1 MKYTLILASL
11 IFSVALAGDNTAYL
25 KVDGMKCGYSCSGKV
40 STVVQNL
47 KGVKDCNVDFEKGMA
62 TVVYDD
68 KKIEEKDILESLE
81 NKTSYKVTLVEVS
94 NKNKKIDK
102 I

>member
-1 MKYTLILASL
+1 MKYTLLLTSL
-11 IFSVALAGDNTAYL
+11 FVSVALAGDNTVYL

-68 KKIEEKDILESLE
+68 KEIEEKDILESLE
-81 NKTSYKVTLVEVS
+81 DKTSYKVTLVDVS
-94 NKNKKIDK
+94 NKIKKIDK
-102 I
+102 T

>member
-1 MKYTLILASL
+1 MKYTLLLTSL
-11 IFSVALAGDNTAYL
+11 FVSVALAGDNTVYL

-81 NKTSYKVTLVEVS
+81 DKTSYKVTLVDVS
-94 NKNKKIDK
+94 NKIKKIDK

>member
-11 IFSVALAGDNTAYL
+11 IVSIALAGDNTAYL
-25 KVDGMKCGYSCSGKV
+25 KVDGMMCGYSCSGKV

-81 NKTSYKVTLVEVS
+81 NKTSYKVTLVEAS
-94 NKNKKIDK
+94 NKNKKTDK

>member
-81 NKTSYKVTLVEVS
+81 NKTSYKVTLVEAS
-94 NKNKKIDK
+94 NRNKKTDK

>member
-1 MKYTLILASL
+1 
-11 IFSVALAGDNTAYL
+11 
-25 KVDGMKCGYSCSGKV
+25 
-40 STVVQNL
+40 
-47 KGVKDCNVDFEKGMA
+47 MA

-94 NKNKKIDK
+94 NKNKKTDK

>member
-1 MKYTLILASL
+1 MKYTLVIASL
-11 IFSVALAGDNTAYL
+11 LISVALAGDNTAYL
-25 KVDGMKCGYSCSGKV
+25 KVDGMMCGYSCSGKV
-40 STVVQNL
+40 NTVVQNL

-62 TVVYDD
+62 IVVYDD

-81 NKTSYKVTLVEVS
+81 NKTSYKVTLVDLP
-94 NKNKKIDK
+94 NKTKKIDK